1 MEISQAINERRSVRF
16 YRKDPVSDDLVVK
29 IIEAA
34 QMAPSWANSQVS
46 RFIAVRDP
54 EIRKQVQAAV
64 PTSNPA
70 YNALGDA
77 PLVLVAAGR
86 RGKSGHY
93 KGVPVNTNGDYAMFD
108 AALAVENAILQARE
122 LGLGTVLVG
131 VFNVEQVKEALKL
144 PAEIDPFI
152 LTPLGYP
159 ETFDLNVPP
168 RKEIS
173 ELLHWD
179 RFTEKK

>member
-1 MEISQAINERRSVRF
+1 MELSQVINERRSVRF
-16 YRKDPVSDDLVVK
+16 YRKDPVPDQLVEK
-29 IIEAA
+29 ILEAA
-34 QMAPSWANSQVS
+34 RMAPSWANFQVA
-46 RFIAVRDP
+46 RFIAVKDP

-64 PTSNPA
+64 PQGNPA

-77 PLVLVAAGR
+77 PLILVAAGR
-86 RGKSGHY
+86 RGRSGHY
-93 KGVPVNTNGDYAMFD
+93 KTGPVNRNGDYAMFD
-108 AALAVENAILQARE
+108 VALAVENAILKARE

-131 VFNVEQVKEALKL
+131 VFNVDKVKEALKL

-159 ETFDLNVPP
+159 ETFDLTAPP

-173 ELLHWD
+173 ELLYWD
-179 RFTEKK
+179 RYEEKK